1 MSSGVAQ
8 AAYAHW
14 SVLAMLCAA
23 VYGWML
29 MAAKRAGLFSQAW
42 LAAVCFALWALL
54 AALTFW
60 EAV

>member
-8 AAYAHW
+8 AAYAQW
-14 SVLAMLCAA
+14 SVLAILCAT
-23 VYGWML
+23 VCGWML
-29 MAAKRAGLFSQAW
+29 MAAEREGLSSQAW
-42 LAAVCFALWALL
+42 FAAVCFALWALL

>member
-14 SVLAMLCAA
+14 SVLAMLCAT
-23 VYGWML
+23 VCGWML
-29 MAAKRAGLFSQAW
+29 LAAEREGLSSQAW